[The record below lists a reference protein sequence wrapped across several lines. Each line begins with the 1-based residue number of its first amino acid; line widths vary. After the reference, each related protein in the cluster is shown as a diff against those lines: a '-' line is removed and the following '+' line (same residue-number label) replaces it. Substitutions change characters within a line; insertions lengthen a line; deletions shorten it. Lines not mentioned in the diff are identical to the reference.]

1 MFKDGIYDFFFQ
13 ILWLSKFFHSETKKK
28 KKKTEKKQH
37 NVAIEPRHYD
47 QPVKQVKKVKHSA
60 KWLVKSILGS

>member
-1 MFKDGIYDFFFQ
+1 MIV
-13 ILWLSKFFHSETKKK
+13 HSETKKK

-60 KWLVKSILGS
+60 K

>member
-1 MFKDGIYDFFFQ
+1 MIVQ
-13 ILWLSKFFHSETKKK
+13 IFPQWNKKK
-28 KKKTEKKQH
+28 EKKTEKKQH